1 MILRPAGLRTVYA
14 SGTVQDGYSG
24 NELRMLHLCPM
35 EATGVLGDD
44 CHSILVDSMDLE
56 LGKGKSIVR

>member
-14 SGTVQDGYSG
+14 SGPVQDGYSG
-24 NELRMLHLCPM
+24 NELRM
-35 EATGVLGDD
+35 EATAVLGDD

-56 LGKGKSIVR
+56 LGRGKSIVR